1 MLNVSGNNTPSSKS
15 SLIFHIYALFTVAV
29 WGATFVST
37 KVLLNAGLHAVEI
50 YIYRFIL
57 AYILII
63 PFCYKRLWANN
74 LRDELLLALGG
85 LTSGSIYFIAE
96 NTALKY
102 TLVGNVSL
110 LTSISPLLTTL
121 LVGFFYKQ
129 ERPGKG
135 IYVGS
140 VIALVGVAMVVFNGG
155 LAMKIMPLGDMIAF
169 SAAISWAFY
178 SIILRKLNVVYDAM
192 FITRK
197 TFFYGIVTAIPFL
210 AFEPEICSPAVLLS
224 SNVLLNFLFLGIIAS
239 MICYFIWAMAMKHLG
254 TIKTNNYMYLQ
265 PVFTLI
271 LAYIVLDEKISIIGY
286 TGCALILAGLWLG
299 EKLGKKKT
307 Q

>member
-1 MLNVSGNNTPSSKS
+1 MFNPTPNAKS
-15 SLIFHIYALFTVAV
+15 SNKSLFIYHIYALFTVAI

-57 AYILII
+57 AYILIL
-63 PFCYKRLWANN
+63 PFCKRLWANN
-74 LRDELLLALGG
+74 LRDEILLALSG

-102 TLVGNVSL
+102 TLVSNVSL

-121 LVGFFYKQ
+121 LIGFFYKQ
-129 ERPGKG
+129 EKPNGG
-135 IYVGS
+135 VYIGS
-140 VIALVGVAMVVFNGG
+140 LVALIGVALVVFNGG
-155 LAMKIMPLGDMIAF
+155 MSIRIMPLGDLIAF

-178 SIILRKLNVVYDAM
+178 SIILRKLNVVYDAL

-197 TFFYGIVTAIPFL
+197 TFFYGVLTALPFL
-210 AFEPEICSPAVLLS
+210 AFEPEISSPITLLQ
-224 SNVLLNFLFLGIIAS
+224 SNVLLNLLFLGIVAS
-239 MICYFIWAMAMKHLG
+239 MICCFIWALAVKEIG

-265 PVFTLI
+265 PVFTLV
-271 LAYIVLDEKISIIGY
+271 LAYFILHEKISILGY
-286 TGCALILAGLWLG
+286 TGCALILGGLWLS
-299 EKLGKKKT
+299 EKLGKKKHI
-307 Q
+307 